1 MAAPP
6 PKKLKTDTRRF
17 HDEWKIDFFFI
28 LPDGQNM
35 KPTCLICGGT
45 IAVIKRYDIQRH
57 YNTKHK
63 DTFEKKY
70 PPGSEERKK
79 RMEHLAKSHA
89 KSVAVFSRGGTAQ
102 EKAAEVSL
110 RVSWILNKNKLPFTA
125 SEVVKECMVETAKV
139 LCPEKVE
146 TFKKIPLSND
156 TNTRR
161 SEVLANNLKDELL
174 EKLKVADA
182 ISLAIDESTDI
193 TDVAQLALF
202 VRFLDESSGT
212 FREELLELL
221 PLTGSTTS
229 SDIFSTIS
237 SFFDAHGISIAKVK
251 SLLTDG
257 APAMVGKKTG
267 VAARMKE
274 VSPGLLSFHCLIHNS
289 VLCAKINNDFAEPLN
304 KLIEIV
310 NFLRAKS
317 SKQHRD
323 LRTFLQD
330 EEAEYFDIPLHTAV
344 RWLSKGE
351 VLKRMWTLRAH
362 IVSYLGQS
370 TDVRAKK
377 HLGFMTDDGMMTKIA
392 FLVDIFTHLN
402 GLNLKLQGRGKSLA
416 ACRKTVKTFQGM
428 LPVYLK
434 DLTKDKKYFPTLK
447 EYGPNAIVGAE
458 FVQKLMDEFHTRFA
472 DFKNLDSILL
482 VVTQPFLVDP
492 TDERWLEQAGAIS
505 PDMSQQ
511 DLQEQ
516 LIELQADDELKLQFN
531 GQELE
536 KFWIELTGFP
546 VLRSMS
552 TKILTI
558 FGSTYIC
565 EQCFSNMNFIKNKYR
580 NRITN
585 THLCNVLRV
594 AITSVKPNFSALAKS
609 GRSHFSHQI

>member
-1 MAAPP
+1 
-6 PKKLKTDTRRF
+6 
-17 HDEWKIDFFFI
+17 
-28 LPDGQNM
+28 M

-146 TFKKIPLSND
+146 TLKKIPLSND

-257 APAMVGKKTG
+257 APAMVG
-267 VAARMKE
+267 R
-274 VSPGLLSFHCLIHNS
+274 
-289 VLCAKINNDFAEPLN
+289 
-304 KLIEIV
+304 
-310 NFLRAKS
+310 
-317 SKQHRD
+317 KQAW
-323 LRTFLQD
+323 Q
-330 EEAEYFDIPLHTAV
+330 
-344 RWLSKGE
+344 
-351 VLKRMWTLRAH
+351 
-362 IVSYLGQS
+362 
-370 TDVRAKK
+370 
-377 HLGFMTDDGMMTKIA
+377 
-392 FLVDIFTHLN
+392 
-402 GLNLKLQGRGKSLA
+402 QG
-416 ACRKTVKTFQGM
+416 
-428 LPVYLK
+428 
-434 DLTKDKKYFPTLK
+434 
-447 EYGPNAIVGAE
+447 
-458 FVQKLMDEFHTRFA
+458 
-472 DFKNLDSILL
+472 
-482 VVTQPFLVDP
+482 
-492 TDERWLEQAGAIS
+492 
-505 PDMSQQ
+505 
-511 DLQEQ
+511 
-516 LIELQADDELKLQFN
+516 
-531 GQELE
+531 
-536 KFWIELTGFP
+536 
-546 VLRSMS
+546 
-552 TKILTI
+552 
-558 FGSTYIC
+558 
-565 EQCFSNMNFIKNKYR
+565 
-580 NRITN
+580 
-585 THLCNVLRV
+585 
-594 AITSVKPNFSALAKS
+594 
-609 GRSHFSHQI
+609 